1 MLPGIQ
7 WCPAISVCTSR
18 LNHLM
23 PTGQQSIGPLP
34 KVEHFV
40 PKPKYCRLL
49 RFCEGACCPNHPGK
63 SLTADSSAFREKLL
77 ILRHV
82 VLMERSLHCFSYVSE
97 LTSPSVQ
104 TLPSKMER
112 NGKRVNEKLGSCS
125 NITSSGF
132 RGEVAARMFILAVI
146 SVRMTV
152 HFFFLLLKILSSL
165 FRSIYMHLICTH
177 RLYRKHTQVYFAFAS
192 KLHSQPF
199 LPWPMRLPN
208 PVLMVGSVLKL
219 PFLPSSWIL

>member
-1 MLPGIQ
+1 
-7 WCPAISVCTSR
+7 
-18 LNHLM
+18 M

-152 HFFFLLLKILSSL
+152 HFFFCYSRYYLLCLGQFICTWYVHTGCTGNTHKCILLLHQNSTVSHSSPGPCACPTL
-165 FRSIYMHLICTH
+165 
-177 RLYRKHTQVYFAFAS
+177 
-192 KLHSQPF
+192 
-199 LPWPMRLPN
+199 
-208 PVLMVGSVLKL
+208 
-219 PFLPSSWIL
+219 